1 MSAVETRRRFPLLA
15 SLSERRRGEIYAAL
29 SALAW
34 SSAGILQRQLSVS
47 AATQIAGRGVFAF
60 LALGIFVMSFQ
71 RGEARKSVRGG
82 GVLLVA
88 ACMAVASASFL
99 LALNHTSV
107 AHVLFF
113 QALSPLVAALLSAKL
128 LGERPS
134 LLTSLAMLIAI
145 GGVVVMVGGPGG
157 GSELGNGLALLTAV
171 VFAIVLVVARRHRGV
186 SMPSAI
192 CISQMMVLIA
202 FVPFADLGSVSLGQV
217 GWLALLGACQITLG
231 TLFFALAA
239 RHVAAAE
246 MALIFLLEVVL
257 GPLWVWIGVSEAPS
271 AATLVGGGIVLIA
284 VVLQIGARRSA
295 EDRRGL
301 AGEAP

>member
-1 MSAVETRRRFPLLA
+1 MGAVQARRPLPFGG

-34 SSAGILQRQLSVS
+34 SSAGILQRQLSIG
-47 AATQIAGRGVFAF
+47 AATQIAGRASFAF
-60 LALGIFVMSFQ
+60 LALGLFVVSFR
-71 RGEARKSVRGG
+71 RGEVRMSVRR

-88 ACMAVASASFL
+88 ACMAVANACFMLS
-99 LALNHTSV
+99 LNHTSV

-113 QALSPLVAALLSAKL
+113 QALSPLVAALLGAKL
-128 LGERPS
+128 IGERPG

-157 GSELGNGLALLTAV
+157 GSELGNGLALLTSIA
-171 VFAIVLVVARRHRGV
+171 FAIVLVVGRRDRGV
-186 SMPSAI
+186 SMPTAI
-192 CISQMMVLIA
+192 CISQLMVVIA
-202 FVPFADLGSVSLGQV
+202 FAPFANLRGVPAGQM
-217 GWLALLGACQITLG
+217 GWLALMGAGQVTLG

-239 RHVAAAE
+239 RHVPAAE

-271 AATLVGGGIVLIA
+271 AATLIGGGIVLVA

-295 EDRRGL
+295 EERGQL

>member
-1 MSAVETRRRFPLLA
+1 MSAVEDRRRSPFGR

-47 AATQIAGRGVFAF
+47 AATQISGRGVFAF
-60 LALGIFVMSFQ
+60 LALGLYVVGFR
-71 RGEARKSVRGG
+71 RGEVRMSVRR

-88 ACMAVASASFL
+88 ACMAVANASFML
-99 LALNHTSV
+99 SLNHTSV

-113 QALSPLVAALLSAKL
+113 QALSPLAAALLGAKL
-128 LGERPS
+128 IGERPS
-134 LLTSLAMLIAI
+134 LLTSIAMAIAI
-145 GGVVVMVGGPGG
+145 AGVVVMVGGPGG
-157 GSELGNGLALLTAV
+157 GSQLGNGLALLTAV
-171 VFAIVLVVARRHRGV
+171 AFAIVLVVGRRHRGV
-186 SMPSAI
+186 SMPAAI
-192 CISQMMVLIA
+192 CISQLMVVIA
-202 FVPFADLGSVSLGQV
+202 FAPFASLGSVPAGQV
-217 GWLALLGACQITLG
+217 GWLGLMGAGQVMLG

-239 RHVAAAE
+239 RHVPAAE

-284 VVLQIGARRSA
+284 VVLQIGARRAA
-295 EDRRGL
+295 EERGRL